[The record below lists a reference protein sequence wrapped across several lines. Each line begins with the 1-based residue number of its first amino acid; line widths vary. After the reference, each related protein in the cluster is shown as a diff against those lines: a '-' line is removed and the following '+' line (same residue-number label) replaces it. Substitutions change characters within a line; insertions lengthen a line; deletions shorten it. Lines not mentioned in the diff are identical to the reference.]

1 MNTTNLTTYTI
12 TFKGLNN
19 QESTLPV
26 ISTSAVQA
34 VADLTTLGYD
44 VKKGL
49 HTFPSV

>member
-1 MNTTNLTTYTI
+1 MNNLTTYTI

-34 VADLTTLGYD
+34 VTDLTTLGYD
-44 VKKGL
+44 VKKVVACY
-49 HTFPSV
+49 PSV